1 MNHEEPMNGHREVA
15 WLDTLT
21 DQEQKHVQR
30 LSEMPTSMAVGYVWV
45 DFNRQMDDLR
55 EEHLAGAKEIAHHVH
70 AVHQRALN
78 DVQRAGVAPRNARL
92 FRISHH
98 MGVDALDQGVLQAF
112 FDG

>member
-55 EEHLAGAKEIAHHVH
+55 EEHRQAMRT
-70 AVHQRALN
+70 RALVKN
-78 DVQRAGVAPRNARL
+78 VASGVGGGCMVVL
-92 FRISHH
+92 GLIGH
-98 MGVDALDQGVLQAF
+98 ALGWDQVVTK
-112 FDG
+112 

>member
-55 EEHLAGAKEIAHHVH
+55 EEHRQAMRTGALVKNVASGVGGGCLVVLGLIGH
-70 AVHQRALN
+70 AL
-78 DVQRAGVAPRNARL
+78 GW
-92 FRISHH
+92 
-98 MGVDALDQGVLQAF
+98 DQVVTK
-112 FDG
+112 